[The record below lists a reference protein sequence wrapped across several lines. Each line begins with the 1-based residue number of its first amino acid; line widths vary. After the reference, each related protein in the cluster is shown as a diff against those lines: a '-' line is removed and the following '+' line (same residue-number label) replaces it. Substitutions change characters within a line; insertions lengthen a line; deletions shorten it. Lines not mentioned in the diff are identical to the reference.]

1 MSAQHDD
8 DFVMPLR
15 KPVTIGSGDAAIT
28 YTELHLRE
36 PEAGELEK
44 ATKESTNVGV
54 SITLIQLIAGI
65 PRKAAEKLSQRDLRE
80 ASDYLGGFTPDGQE
94 SGPTP

>member
-1 MSAQHDD
+1 MSEQPDE
-8 DFVMPLR
+8 FVMTLR
-15 KPVTIGSGDAAIT
+15 KPITLGSGDAAIT
-28 YTELHLRE
+28 YDKITLRE

-65 PRKAAEKLSQRDLRE
+65 PRKAVEKMAQRDLRE
-80 ASDYLGGFTPDGQE
+80 ASDYLGGFTPDGPE
-94 SGPTP
+94 IGPTQ